1 MKILQKKILF
11 IAHSNNDFDHLL
23 PILDKLSNMM
33 DYKPYIL
40 FINSKEDVVI
50 NNIHEQINGEL
61 NIVQISLNELFKY
74 RILFKWVLK
83 ISRNISSLY
92 GFISIKY
99 MLSHL
104 RFDLLI
110 LKLINRIIVYF
121 LNRTI
126 SIYLPVITIKEFLIA
141 HSFSMI
147 LLDIQHQKQDGVKR
161 NIMSYTISNL
171 MKESKI
177 NKTPI
182 FMISHGAVIRFN
194 TSIKEIH
201 DESILTPD
209 VLTLCNSNEIS
220 VYQNLIGPNT
230 QVLILGETRYDIQ
243 WINKLENMA
252 LKYNPI
258 QKPKNKF
265 VILII
270 AANLTFIKNDSIIS
284 EINSEILKLL
294 NENEDIELWFKAHP
308 RYPSYTTIKPTDRVR
323 VFYNDVDTNFLLTLS
338 DIIISPFSGVLF
350 QPIIQGK
357 KVIYFDIWKKYC
369 SNDTFTVFDNTR
381 CVYKASSYEE
391 LKKGVLALRR
401 NPILEEEDAEEFYQS
416 IISGGIPRNESIID
430 RYIKA
435 MAIVLH

>member
-1 MKILQKKILF
+1 M
-11 IAHSNNDFDHLL
+11 
-23 PILDKLSNMM
+23 
-33 DYKPYIL
+33 
-40 FINSKEDVVI
+40 
-50 NNIHEQINGEL
+50 
-61 NIVQISLNELFKY
+61 
-74 RILFKWVLK
+74 
-83 ISRNISSLY
+83 
-92 GFISIKY
+92 
-99 MLSHL
+99 
-104 RFDLLI
+104 
-110 LKLINRIIVYF
+110 
-121 LNRTI
+121 
-126 SIYLPVITIKEFLIA
+126 
-141 HSFSMI
+141 
-147 LLDIQHQKQDGVKR
+147 
-161 NIMSYTISNL
+161 
-171 MKESKI
+171 
-177 NKTPI
+177 
-182 FMISHGAVIRFN
+182 
-194 TSIKEIH
+194 
-201 DESILTPD
+201 
-209 VLTLCNSNEIS
+209 
-220 VYQNLIGPNT
+220 
-230 QVLILGETRYDIQ
+230 
-243 WINKLENMA
+243 
-252 LKYNPI
+252 
-258 QKPKNKF
+258 
-265 VILII
+265 
-270 AANLTFIKNDSIIS
+270 TFIKNDSIIS